1 MSKDNASEVKYLSDY
16 SSKDQKW
23 DFHKSAS
30 EKVEFF
36 YSTSERH
43 KRLGERMDSCAE
55 LLRYIFESNLTTGES
70 ELKLRDAH
78 FCRVRLCPICQWRRS
93 MSWRARLFQKLPSLL
108 DENPSLRF
116 LFLTLTIQNCE
127 IDDLSKTLKV
137 MNEGFARL
145 RRLDKFKKVAQGF
158 IRATE
163 VTRSAD
169 GKAHPHFHCI
179 IAVKNHYFTSRNYLK
194 TEQWAELWQ
203 QSLRINYIP
212 VVDVRKIW
220 QKGSEVESKAII
232 ETLKYTTKVE
242 DLLADKEWFLKL
254 TDQLFKKRF
263 IATGGVLK
271 DMLKEEV
278 SEREMI
284 FTQEEQI
291 SLDEEKI
298 EELKQSLFFGFESK
312 SQRYKKVKNPYEE

>member
-1 MSKDNASEVKYLSDY
+1 MSKDNTPEPKYLSDY

-93 MSWRARLFQKLPSLL
+93 LSWRARLFQKLPFLL

-127 IDDLSKTLKV
+127 IDELSKTLKA
-137 MNEGFARL
+137 MNDGFARL
-145 RRLDKFKKVAQGF
+145 RRLEKFKKVVQGF

-179 IAVKNHYFTSRNYLK
+179 IAVKSHYFTSRNYLK
-194 TEQWAELWQ
+194 TEHWAELWK
-203 QSLRINYIP
+203 QSLRISYVP
-212 VVDVRKIW
+212 VVDVRKIR
-220 QKGSEVESKAII
+220 QKGSEIESKAII

-271 DMLKEEV
+271 DMLKDEV
-278 SEREMI
+278 SESEMI
-284 FTQEEQI
+284 FTGEEQI
-291 SLDEEKI
+291 SLDEEKM
-298 EELKQSLFFGFESK
+298 EEIKQSLFFGFEEK
-312 SQRYKKVKNPYEE
+312 TQRYRKVKNPYEE